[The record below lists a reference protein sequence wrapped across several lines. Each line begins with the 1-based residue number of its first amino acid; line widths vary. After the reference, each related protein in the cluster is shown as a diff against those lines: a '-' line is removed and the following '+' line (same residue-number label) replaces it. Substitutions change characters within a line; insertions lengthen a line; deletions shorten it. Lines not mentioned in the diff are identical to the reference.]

1 MKKYMLTEALFLKRK
16 KEALEKI
23 LDCKFIRLIRVK
35 KVMMQIMK
43 LLEYKHLLVNLKTN
57 N

>member
-1 MKKYMLTEALFLKRK
+1 MLTEALFLKRK

>member
-1 MKKYMLTEALFLKRK
+1 MLTETLFLKRK

-23 LDCKFIRLIRVK
+23 LGCKFIRLIRVK